1 MKKLLPVLGI
11 ALLGLGL
18 AGCSSAESA
27 PQSTP
32 TSPAVAPATP
42 VDAGRGEA
50 TDEGEKS
57 ERGNIIK
64 KVGQAAG
71 ITDQDNSDDTLVN
84 FVVKNIEVDPPCTAE
99 YAEPAENGHFV
110 TVDIAAE
117 TGPAKVF
124 EKLNYG
130 NDFSFSPGLW
140 KFVTPQGTTVNSI
153 ASTSSFMCLNQQEQL
168 PATIGPAEKVRGKIV
183 LDVPS
188 TKGTAIYDDIAT
200 GTGWEWPVPTR

>member
-71 ITDQDNSDDTLVN
+71 ILGDQTFSALPLAG
-84 FVVKNIEVDPPCTAE
+84 VVAACAAIGVI
-99 YAEPAENGHFV
+99 GI
-110 TVDIAAE
+110 TV
-117 TGPAKVF
+117 
-124 EKLNYG
+124 
-130 NDFSFSPGLW
+130 
-140 KFVTPQGTTVNSI
+140 
-153 ASTSSFMCLNQQEQL
+153 
-168 PATIGPAEKVRGKIV
+168 
-183 LDVPS
+183 
-188 TKGTAIYDDIAT
+188 
-200 GTGWEWPVPTR
+200 GTGLAVRFYRARELR